1 MNTRDAQLRVRA
13 MGRLP
18 NGPEDDA
25 LLGPG
30 CELGFRPRGFKRH
43 DEVSR
48 ARVRAHDGRARRVQR
63 SIHAIRV
70 ARAAS
75 ERDLVRVP
83 RMQRERAGPRRDRR
97 SLLSH
102 LAHDIAP
109 RNSPDFRPIG
119 ALVCLATGLQLTTL
133 GTLVLLTYGSTSGS
147 TFDGWK
153 GYTYTYVYTY
163 SMNLY
168 VHRSMN
174 IDVQL
179 RVQYMY
185 GVQLSPCIIFPEIF
199 YKIDN

>member
-1 MNTRDAQLRVRA
+1 M
-13 MGRLP
+13 
-18 NGPEDDA
+18 
-25 LLGPG
+25 
-30 CELGFRPRGFKRH
+30 
-43 DEVSR
+43 
-48 ARVRAHDGRARRVQR
+48 
-63 SIHAIRV
+63 

-119 ALVCLATGLQLTTL
+119 PLVCLATGLQRTTL

>member
-1 MNTRDAQLRVRA
+1 
-13 MGRLP
+13 
-18 NGPEDDA
+18 
-25 LLGPG
+25 
-30 CELGFRPRGFKRH
+30 
-43 DEVSR
+43 
-48 ARVRAHDGRARRVQR
+48 
-63 SIHAIRV
+63 V

-153 GYTYTYVYTY
+153 GYTYTYTYVYTYTY

-179 RVQYMY
+179 RVQYM
-185 GVQLSPCIIFPEIF
+185 
-199 YKIDN
+199 